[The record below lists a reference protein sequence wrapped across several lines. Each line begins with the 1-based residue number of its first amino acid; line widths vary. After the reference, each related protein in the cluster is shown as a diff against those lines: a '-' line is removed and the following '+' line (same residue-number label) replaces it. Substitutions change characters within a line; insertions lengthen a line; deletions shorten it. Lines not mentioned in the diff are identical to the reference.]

1 MIFQTDKVMSDLD
14 RLLTILNDQ
23 PVHGGLAELEGPVMV
38 GLSRLQERRTA
49 RNSLV
54 LAGLVAAFVGTA
66 GALVPTG
73 PAVAE
78 PLLGVPANAP
88 SQLLAD

>member
-1 MIFQTDKVMSDLD
+1 MMSDLD
-14 RLLTILNDQ
+14 RILTLLNDQ
-23 PVHGGLAELEGPVMV
+23 PVHGGLAGMEGPVMA
-38 GLSRLQERRTA
+38 GLARLKDRRMA

-54 LAGLVAAFVGTA
+54 LAGFVAAFVGSA
-66 GALVPTG
+66 GTLVSTG